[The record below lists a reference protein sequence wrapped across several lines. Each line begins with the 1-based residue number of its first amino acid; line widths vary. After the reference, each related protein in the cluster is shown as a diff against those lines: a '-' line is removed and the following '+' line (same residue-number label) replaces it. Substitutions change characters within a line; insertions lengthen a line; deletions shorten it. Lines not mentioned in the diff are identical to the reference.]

1 MHLYFKC
8 LSNSLKRINKSL
20 RFLENDNEEYKLKD
34 IQQIRESFEGV
45 KNNLIR
51 IEKVIRN

>member
-51 IEKVIRN
+51 IEKVIHN